1 LSPLLVANGTAGPA
15 ARMALSARTKAFGAL
30 SWSLTGLSVPEPAL
44 TVKMRTT
51 RHHMDSSSG
60 WPMDVDSWSG
70 WPMDVDSWSGW
81 PMDVDSWS
89 GWPID
94 MDCSC
99 DMLIPSLFLI
109 CVLFRYAGLS

>member
-1 LSPLLVANGTAGPA
+1 MSPLLVANGTAGPA

-44 TVKMRTT
+44 TAKMRTT
-51 RHHMDSSSG
+51 RHHMDSSCG
-60 WPMDVDSWSG
+60 WRMGVDSWSG
-70 WPMDVDSWSGW
+70 WPIDMDSSCGSSD
-81 PMDVDSWS
+81 
-89 GWPID
+89 ID

-109 CVLFRYAGLS
+109 CVLVRYAGKS

>member
-1 LSPLLVANGTAGPA
+1 
-15 ARMALSARTKAFGAL
+15 MALSARTKAFGAL

-70 WPMDVDSWSGW
+70 WP
-81 PMDVDSWS
+81 
-89 GWPID
+89 ID

-99 DMLIPSLFLI
+99 DMQIPSLFLI